1 MPTRRGASTA
11 SCSAG
16 RSPEAAEPGYTYIDT
31 GVEGSTPGGIG
42 PARGPG
48 LVTFFVGVENVTDA
62 LATAERLGAT
72 VVLPATSVPGVT
84 YALFADPEGHIIGVS
99 SND

>member
-1 MPTRRGASTA
+1 M
-11 SCSAG
+11 
-16 RSPEAAEPGYTYIDT
+16 
-31 GVEGSTPGGIG
+31 
-42 PARGPG
+42 
-48 LVTFFVGVENVTDA
+48 TFFVGVENVPDA

-72 VVLPATSVPGVT
+72 IVLPATSVPGVT